1 MTAATNQA
9 FLVRNFEPK
18 DRPRIREISCATAF
32 HGALPERTRRI
43 DCRLMADLLTRCYT
57 DCEPESILVAESGS
71 RVVGYIMGA
80 VSTRSFS
87 RTTLRLVLS
96 KTIPGILLGR
106 YRISS
111 QVLVL
116 LAVLFAGMV
125 KKERDPDLEKEYP
138 AHLHINI
145 DDEYQ
150 QFGLGS
156 KLMTAW
162 LQRLEEKQVKGAH
175 LSTNSTNEGAIRF
188 FRRFGFQRCHHRRS
202 TFWSFVYG
210 RPVQV
215 EIFSR
220 KIFFV

>member
-1 MTAATNQA
+1 MTAATNQS
-9 FLVRNFEPK
+9 FLVRSFEPG

-43 DCRLMADLLTRCYT
+43 DCRILADLLTRYYT
-57 DCEPESILVAESGS
+57 DCEPESILVAESGG
-71 RVVGYIMGA
+71 RVVGYITGA
-80 VSTRSFS
+80 VSTRTFS
-87 RTTLRLVLS
+87 RRMRRMVLS
-96 KTIPGILLGR
+96 KIIPGILLGR
-106 YRISS
+106 YRINS
-111 QVLVL
+111 QELVL
-116 LAVLFAGMV
+116 LAVLLAGTV
-125 KKERDPDLEKEYP
+125 RGERDPDLEEEYP

-150 QFGLGS
+150 QSGLGS

-162 LQRLEEKQVKGAH
+162 LQCLEEKQVKGAH

-188 FRRFGFQRCHHRRS
+188 FRRFGFQWCHRRRS